1 MTTDVLLMIAGS
13 YLAGSIPFGYLLG
26 RALGVNL
33 FTVGSGNIGA
43 TNVGRVL
50 GTKYGILCF
59 VLDLLKGIG
68 PVALAKSLMIAEP
81 GVTLAAAAAFVGHL
95 FPLFL
100 GFRGG
105 KGIATGAGTV
115 LVLVPIPAV
124 AALLAW
130 ILTVLASRTVSL
142 ASIAAVTALCG
153 VQLFRSG
160 DPFTPATVYCLVGTL
175 FVLVKHR
182 GNIGRLLQGKENT
195 IGDTIMRQNLLRV
208 LHVLAVSFWF
218 GGAGFFNFV
227 VAPSLFRSYAEVVET
242 APSDRTANMPLLKA
256 DADTETKKKLAG
268 ALFGAGVGPVF
279 PMYFAMMTVCGVIA
293 FVTALTWRR
302 EGPVHRTR
310 FLVAMMALATIAAGW
325 PISNTVSALR
335 LARFDANPDIARYAV
350 DAFGTWHL
358 VSLALSF
365 MTVLLASVLVV
376 LCAWLPQKSKPLTTH
391 DSI

>member
-1 MTTDVLLMIAGS
+1 MTTEALLLIAGS
-13 YLAGSIPFGYLLG
+13 YLIGSIPFGYLIG
-26 RALGVNL
+26 RARGINL

-50 GTKYGILCF
+50 GAKFGVLCF
-59 VLDLLKGIG
+59 VLDLIKGIG
-68 PVALAKSLMIAEP
+68 PVAVAKSLMIAEP
-81 GVTLAAAAAFVGHL
+81 AVTLTAAAAFVGHL

-115 LVLVPIPAV
+115 LVLVPIPA
-124 AALLAW
+124 AAAFLAW
-130 ILTVLASRTVSL
+130 ALTVLASRTVSL
-142 ASIAAVTALCG
+142 ASIAAVTALCS
-153 VQLFRSG
+153 VQLIRSG
-160 DPFTPATVYCLVGTL
+160 DLLAPATVYCLVGTL

-182 GNIGRLLQGKENT
+182 ANIGRLINGTENT
-195 IGDTIMRQNLLRV
+195 IGDTFMRQNLLRV
-208 LHVLAVSFWF
+208 LHVLAVSLWF

-242 APSDRTANMPLLKA
+242 APSDRTANLPLLKA
-256 DADTETKKKLAG
+256 DTDEATKKKLAG

-279 PMYFAMMTVCGVIA
+279 PKYFAMMTACAVIA
-293 FVTALTWRR
+293 LVTAFTWRR
-302 EGPVHRTR
+302 DGRVHRTR
-310 FLVAMMALATIAAGW
+310 FLVALMALATIAVGW
-325 PISNTVSALR
+325 PISKEVTAMRLLR
-335 LARFDANPDIARYAV
+335 FHSNPDIAKVAV
-350 DAFGTWHL
+350 DAFATWHL

-365 MTVLLASVLVV
+365 ITVILAGVLVV